1 MGDPWKSINEEG
13 VRAFTYG
20 SLSVM
25 LVWFSTAGY
34 LSIFALLAKSIF
46 ISTVIFLLVITIF
59 YGLHG
64 KIFTTLILE
73 HMTWV
78 KNPDK
83 YLIFFFIWLN
93 LIAACLLNVFELN
106 KFFQFVSLFV
116 VFLFP
121 SLILGIGIQKK
132 GGNI

>member
-1 MGDPWKSINEEG
+1 MMIG
-13 VRAFTYG
+13 
-20 SLSVM
+20 LS
-25 LVWFSTAGY
+25 T
-34 LSIFALLAKSIF
+34 LLAKSIF

-83 YLIFFFIWLN
+83 YLTFFFVWIN
-93 LIAACLLNVFELN
+93 LIAACFLNVLEVN
-106 KFFQFVSLFV
+106 IFFQFVSLFV

-121 SLILGIGIQKK
+121 SLILGIKIQKK